1 MDRNLTSVQPCYMLA
16 GFGIMLILAYVSSLR
31 FDMRVEGSENT
42 KLVASVDSESAANH
56 SE

>member
-1 MDRNLTSVQPCYMLA
+1 MLA